1 MQQMENLKSEKY
13 LSFPIEKLV
22 DNTITDFDLF
32 INVSNHLILY
42 GALGYKWEKAEME
55 SLIES
60 GHKTLYIR
68 PEDVNKVKMY
78 HELNRLPQIEKDL
91 APKERI
97 LSLEQVGASFTKCL
111 YEGELTPASVNKAT
125 QISTAIIECVQEDP
139 ACIQAIKDLAHHD
152 FYTYY
157 HSVRVATYSAA
168 IAISLGIKESDKI
181 TEMSLGALLHD
192 IGKKNVDLEIV
203 NKVGPLNE
211 QEWQQ
216 MRAHPE
222 NGYNLIEDAILTHV
236 PREIILHHHE
246 KMDGSGYPHGLDR
259 FSLLPEVQIA
269 TLADVFDAL
278 TSSRSYQ
285 KKRTRF
291 EALDFI
297 KSKMIGSKL
306 PWDAYKAL
314 VECLAL

>member
-1 MQQMENLKSEKY
+1 MQTEANNNSQKY

-42 GALGYKWEKAEME
+42 GALGYKWEKEEME
-55 SLIES
+55 SLLQS
-60 GHKTLYIR
+60 GHKTLYIK
-68 PEDVNKVKMY
+68 PEDINKVKMY
-78 HELNRLPQIEKDL
+78 HELNRLPKLEKDL

-125 QISTAIIECVQEDP
+125 QISTSIIECVQEDP

-168 IAISLGIKESDKI
+168 IAVALGINETTKI

-192 IGKKNVDLEIV
+192 IGKKDVDLEIV
-203 NKVGPLNE
+203 NKVGPLND

-216 MRAHPE
+216 MRSHPE
-222 NGYNLIEDAILTHV
+222 KGFKLIEDSILSHV

-246 KMDGSGYPHGLDR
+246 KMDGSGYPDGLDR

-285 KKRTRF
+285 KKRSRY
-291 EALDFI
+291 EALEFI

-306 PWDAYKAL
+306 PFDAYKAL
-314 VECLAL
+314 IECLAL